1 MRLKI
6 KVPASFGSFG
16 NELEG
21 LGIAVS
27 LYNDFYFEKAK
38 TWEFAGFPL
47 VTKVPEELVKK
58 AFEKTFWY
66 AKKETSG
73 FKVTLTQ
80 CIPMSRGLGFNATC
94 IAAGVLAAN
103 YFLNKIYSPSNLL
116 NIAAGLYGTAAHLAP
131 IIFGGLCSDYLFEGE
146 VKTVKYPIHGELVFT
161 HMMPKFAVPA
171 AGAKPLPSA
180 GGLRNDRLAKAFN
193 LPLAF
198 QTADLL
204 MLREILAGQAGEKR
218 YFEHLKEENELMQF
232 LKDEKVP
239 YFVNDGDFTLTFIS
253 KGTIVPRLRNHG
265 FWNRFEVI
273 TLTPESLGGTV
284 DAVL

>member
-6 KVPASFGSFG
+6 KVPASFCSFG

-27 LYNDFYFEKAK
+27 LFNDFYFEKAK

-47 VTKVPEELVKK
+47 VTKVPEELVRK

-73 FKVTLTQ
+73 YKVTLTQ

-116 NIAAGLYGTAAHLAP
+116 NIAAGLYGNSAHLAP
-131 IIFGGLCSDYLFEGE
+131 IIFGGLSSDYLFDGE
-146 VKTVKYPIHGELVFT
+146 VKTVKYPIHSELVFT
-161 HMMPKFAVPA
+161 HLMPKFAVPPA
-171 AGAKPLPSA
+171 PPKPIPTT
-180 GGLRNDRLAKAFN
+180 GGSRNDRLAKAIN

-198 QTADLL
+198 QTGDLM
-204 MLREILAGQAGEKR
+204 MLREILIGQSGENR
-218 YFEHLKEENELMQF
+218 FFEQLKGEGELLQF

-253 KGTIVPRLRNHG
+253 KGTTVTKLRSHG

-273 TLTPESLGGTV
+273 TLTTESLGGTV
-284 DAVL
+284 EAVL